1 MKPVHKNRVMM
12 DFISAADELIL
23 EEGLGNITLRKVA
36 AKAGYNS
43 ATMYNYFESLDHLIF
58 FSAMRMIK
66 DYALAIYDYTMDAHN
81 AMDRFLKVWECF
93 CDYSFDKPEVYN
105 AIFFSG
111 VSNEIEDYVEE
122 YYRLFPEDLQT
133 ADSKTSTM
141 LVKSNI
147 TERGMTT
154 VRDCIIE
161 GYIREEDGNRLNEM
175 TLLVY
180 EGLLKRVLSGKITYE
195 DARNKTMDYIKSI
208 VKGLLIKE
216 YEFYY

>member
-1 MKPVHKNRVMM
+1 MKPLHRNRVMM
-12 DFISAADELIL
+12 DFIAAVDHLIL
-23 EEGLGNITLRKVA
+23 EEGIRNVTLRKVA
-36 AKAGYNS
+36 SKAGYNT
-43 ATMYNYFESLDHLIF
+43 ATLYNYFESLDHLIF

-66 DYALAIYDYTMDAHN
+66 DYALAIHDYTKDADN

-111 VSNEIEDYVEE
+111 VTNDVEDYVEE
-122 YYRLFPEDLQT
+122 YYKLFPEDLQT
-133 ADSKTSTM
+133 ADAKTSTM
-141 LVKSNI
+141 LIKSNI

-154 VRDCIIE
+154 VRDCILE
-161 GYIREEDGNRLNEM
+161 GYISEDDGNRLNEM

-180 EGLLKRVLSGKITYE
+180 EGVLKRVLSGKLSYE

-208 VKGLLIKE
+208 VKGLLIKK